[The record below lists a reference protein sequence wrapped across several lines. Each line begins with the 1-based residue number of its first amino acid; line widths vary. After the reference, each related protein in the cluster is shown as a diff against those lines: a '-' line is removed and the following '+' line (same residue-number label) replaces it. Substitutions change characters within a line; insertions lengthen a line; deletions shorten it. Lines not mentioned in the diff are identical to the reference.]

1 MVRVATMLIGTVL
14 FTVLTS
20 HIVEGFITE
29 SMGQMLQNE
38 NQAMIDKL
46 LRKYRI
52 NGGGK
57 KILNLLGTSV

>member
-1 MVRVATMLIGTVL
+1 MMIGCVL

-20 HIVEGFITE
+20 HIVEGFLTE

-46 LRKYRI
+46 L
-52 NGGGK
+52 K
-57 KILNLLGTSV
+57 K

>member
-1 MVRVATMLIGTVL
+1 MLIGCVL

-20 HIVEGFITE
+20 HIVEGFLTE

-46 LRKYRI
+46 L
-52 NGGGK
+52 K
-57 KILNLLGTSV
+57 K